1 MISKI
6 MFLNALW
13 TSIVILSNISIGGI
27 LQGQTLVL
35 LMKAYVGEQ
44 NFSIR

>member
-13 TSIVILSNISIGGI
+13 TSIVILSNTSIGGI
-27 LQGQTLVL
+27 LQGQALVL